1 MEGVMHRLG
10 RRVHTTLFNLYS
22 GYCVLNG
29 NLKLELGALSS
40 DSCFV
45 SNVVRNKQQ
54 KCNSVRSALQNILR
68 HFYTRRWQPKERERE
83 RERVRL
89 CLRGGR
95 LKDWGK
101 GMGRRERVG
110 DRMKGKAPP
119 SKVESKFFAPVVSK
133 RQHLTNNCKQRF
145 KSRSQK

>member
-22 GYCVLNG
+22 GYYVLNG

-54 KCNSVRSALQNILR
+54 ECHIVRSALQNILR
-68 HFYTRRWQPKERERE
+68 HFYTRRWQQPTERSEG
-83 RERVRL
+83 V
-89 CLRGGR
+89 
-95 LKDWGK
+95 D
-101 GMGRRERVG
+101 
-110 DRMKGKAPP
+110 
-119 SKVESKFFAPVVSK
+119 
-133 RQHLTNNCKQRF
+133 
-145 KSRSQK
+145 